1 MEKEQDNSYHKINLN
16 WYPGHMAKTKRQ
28 IKEDIN
34 IIDVVV
40 EILDARIPI
49 SSQNPDIREIV
60 KNKKR
65 VILLNKSDLADKEE
79 NIKWVKYFK
88 KQGIPAILTNAN
100 NGTGIKELLATI
112 ENLMKEEME
121 KQALKGRVGKTIR
134 VMILGIPN
142 VGKSSL
148 INKITSKKSAQV
160 GNKPGVTKQK
170 QWIKL
175 SNKIDLLD
183 TPGVLWPKFGSQEV
197 GLNLSYIGTI
207 KDENLEITEIVY
219 NLLKVLKENYIS
231 NLMERYKFTLEEY
244 QKMCNEKSEENID
257 NVDNVSNVGNVDKID
272 KVENIVN
279 ANKVCNVDE
288 IITLLEL
295 IAEKR
300 KTIKQGNI
308 LDIDKIC
315 GIILEEFRNAKIG
328 NITLEKCNM

>member
-1 MEKEQDNSYHKINLN
+1 MDKKEKSLPSTNIN

-40 EILDARIPI
+40 EILDARIPV
-49 SSQNPDIREIV
+49 SSQNPDIKEIV

-65 VILLNKSDLADKEE
+65 IILLNKSDLADKEE
-79 NIKWVKYFK
+79 NLKWVKYFK
-88 KQGIPAILTNAN
+88 QQGIPAILTNAN
-100 NGTGIKELLATI
+100 TGIGIKELLATI

-121 KQALKGRVGKTIR
+121 KQAAKGRVGKSIR

-148 INKITSKKSAQV
+148 INKVTSKKSAQV

-175 SNKIDLLD
+175 NNKIDLLD
-183 TPGVLWPKFGSQEV
+183 TPGVLWPKFESQEV

-207 KDENLEITEIVY
+207 KDENLEKTEIVY
-219 NLLKVLKENYIS
+219 NLLKVLKENYML
-231 NLMERYKFTLEEY
+231 NLMQRYKFTLEEY
-244 QKMCNEKSEENID
+244 QELCAEKSD
-257 NVDNVSNVGNVDKID
+257 DFDMFGN
-272 KVENIVN
+272 NS
-279 ANKVCNVDE
+279 DE
-288 IITLLEL
+288 IIILLEL
-295 IAEKR
+295 IAKKR
-300 KTIKQGNI
+300 GVKKQGNI

-315 GIILEEFRNAKIG
+315 GIILEEFRNGKIG
-328 NITLEKCNM
+328 NITLEKCNI

>member
-1 MEKEQDNSYHKINLN
+1 MEKNKEEKVFPSVQIH

-34 IIDVVV
+34 IIDVVI
-40 EILDARIPI
+40 EILDARIPL
-49 SSQNPDIREIV
+49 SSQNPDIKELV

-65 VILLNKSDLADKEE
+65 IILLNKSDLADREE
-79 NIKWVKYFK
+79 NLKWIKYFK
-88 KQGIPAILTNAN
+88 QQGIPAILTNAN
-100 NGTGIKELLATI
+100 NGQGMKEILATI
-112 ENLMKEEME
+112 ETLMKDELE
-121 KQALKGRVGKTIR
+121 KQAAKGRVGKSIR

-183 TPGVLWPKFGSQEV
+183 TPGVLWPKFESQEV
-197 GLNLSYIGTI
+197 ALNLSYIGTI
-207 KDENLEITEIVY
+207 KDENLIISDVVY
-219 NLLKVLKENYIS
+219 NLLKVLKENYIE
-231 NLMERYKFTLEEY
+231 NLMSRYKFTLEEY
-244 QKMCNEKSEENID
+244 QEFCITKKETEALE
-257 NVDNVSNVGNVDKID
+257 
-272 KVENIVN
+272 
-279 ANKVCNVDE
+279 DE
-288 IITLLEL
+288 IVALLEL

-300 KTIKQGNI
+300 GAIKQGNI

-315 GIILEEFRNAKIG
+315 GIILDEFRSGKIG
-328 NITLEKCNM
+328 NITLEKGVIV